1 MVLYFTTTHVMLI
14 LVNKRIPLGDGNVAV
29 KTTYFPEKDKKVI
42 NTIHRLEEQIFACRN
57 KNAATIHYY
66 LSTEKMKNAY

>member
-1 MVLYFTTTHVMLI
+1 MLI

-42 NTIHRLEEQIFACRN
+42 NTIPGLEEQILHAEIKTQRQSIIIYRQ
-57 KNAATIHYY
+57 KR
-66 LSTEKMKNAY
+66 

>member
-1 MVLYFTTTHVMLI
+1 MLI

-29 KTTYFPEKDKKVI
+29 KTTYFPEKDKKKSSTQSLGLKSKSLHAEI
-42 NTIHRLEEQIFACRN
+42 

>member
-1 MVLYFTTTHVMLI
+1 MLI

-42 NTIHRLEEQIFACRN
+42 NTIPGLEEQIFAVM
-57 KNAATIHYY
+57 TPTY
-66 LSTEKMKNAY
+66 

>member
-29 KTTYFPEKDKKVI
+29 KTTYFPEKDKKSHQH
-42 NTIHRLEEQIFACRN
+42 NPWA
-57 KNAATIHYY
+57 
-66 LSTEKMKNAY
+66 